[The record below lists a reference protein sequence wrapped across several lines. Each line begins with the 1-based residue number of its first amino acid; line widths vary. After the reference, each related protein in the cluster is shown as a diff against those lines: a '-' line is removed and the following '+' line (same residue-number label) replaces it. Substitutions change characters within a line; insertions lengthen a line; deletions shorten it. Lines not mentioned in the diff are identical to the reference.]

1 MRRSIS
7 TPNVYDPTSSTK
19 ILLTNVPS
27 SSLES
32 NQYIYSSVDPYTPLS
47 RFQSPINN
55 QPVINSKHDASKYFK
70 PVRLSENF
78 VTSDAYRSAVPSL
91 ETCSLADFSYASY
104 NTGWKPE
111 SIVVRSSTAL
121 PESLAGSRK
130 TSVDSAILADTASK
144 GHLFLNK
151 QKRKIPPPLG
161 LNAEDVS
168 FNYAESS
175 TTAYSSMHDLPSM
188 FEGL

>member
-1 MRRSIS
+1 M
-7 TPNVYDPTSSTK
+7 TK
-19 ILLTNVPS
+19 IPN
-27 SSLES
+27 SSLEN
-32 NQYIYSSVDPYTPLS
+32 NQNIYNSVDPYTSLS

-55 QPVINSKHDASKYFK
+55 QPVINSKHDLSKLFK

-78 VTSDAYRSAVPSL
+78 VTSDIYRSAVPSL
-91 ETCSLADFSYASY
+91 ETCSLADFSYASN

-121 PESLAGSRK
+121 PESLSGSRK
-130 TSVDSAILADTASK
+130 TSVDSAILTDTASK

-151 QKRKIPPPLG
+151 QKRRIPPPPQSF
-161 LNAEDVS
+161 NAEDVS
-168 FNYAESS
+168 LNYAESS